1 MAPKESITSDGI
13 ARPEK
18 WKWNSGKYSS
28 NIPLA
33 PQANQPDSGV
43 KDLKY
48 EQTYCDELSS
58 ASLQVS

>member
-1 MAPKESITSDGI
+1 MKMEF
-13 ARPEK
+13 
-18 WKWNSGKYSS
+18 GKIFA